1 MGGKDAGALE
11 EGEGKMGSMDILHI
25 LISCQIYQ
33 LKVVSKARGI
43 VSTSAAV
50 MKSLKSR
57 RQKI

>member
-1 MGGKDAGALE
+1 MQGGLE